1 MVKNLISSK
10 EIDILNIDKN
20 KLLLLNG
27 INSIANEVVLNNEN
41 KEKIIGLLM
50 QKINNKENLKSF
62 SDNQKRS
69 IIETGLTI
77 ALNIISTEALKQ
89 EKKII
94 QKQNTINQNI
104 FLKKYTEELN
114 ELQIKIK
121 KNKEDFLELK
131 NNSKNLNLNS
141 LANKINEFHN
151 PNSEIEISDK
161 EIDNLLNG
169 GTIEF

>member
-1 MVKNLISSK
+1 MVKKLISSK
-10 EIDILNIDKN
+10 EIDILNTDKN

>member
-41 KEKIIGLLM
+41 KEKIISLLM

-77 ALNIISTEALKQ
+77 AINIISTEALKQ